1 MSIDAELKDV
11 QKKLDDIEK
20 KQEMMNKMYQLD
32 GEKKINR
39 GEIPSG
45 QGFDH
50 R

>member
-11 QKKLDDIEK
+11 QKKLENIEK

-32 GEKKINR
+32 GEKKINN
-39 GEIPSG
+39 GEVPSG
-45 QGFDH
+45 HRSDH